1 MPRQSDLRYTFEP
14 SGGADF
20 EVIEFTLD
28 EGLSKPFTLMLQLA
42 SFDAE
47 LDFGTLLDKPALLT
61 IWRGDSPVRY
71 VHGLI
76 SSLTQGDT
84 GFRRTRYS
92 AVIEPA
98 LARTRLCS
106 NWRIFQ
112 QQTVPHILDAVLK
125 AHGLNDFE
133 QRISYDHQ
141 PREYCVQA
149 GETDLDFIARLA
161 AEEGLLYTFE
171 HRVDGHRLIITDRV
185 SAIGTIDPKDACSV
199 LYQAM
204 AGGDQP
210 EPALHRF
217 HYTEQ
222 VRTARQVQRDYTF
235 THPRYDQEHIATGTQ
250 LEHQGRHYERFDYP
264 GRYKRDIAGK
274 PFTQTRLNALRSDAR
289 IAVVE
294 GDDARLQPGKSF
306 DLADHPRED
315 LNIRWRTVSIV
326 HTGIQHSSQQ
336 EDAAGSV
343 SGTSYHLEATLAP
356 AACEWKAPLCPKPRI
371 DGPQTATV
379 VGPPGEEIFCDKWG
393 RVKVSFPWDRAS
405 QHNEHSS
412 CWIRVAQ
419 GWAGT
424 TWGAMAIPRI
434 GQELIIQY
442 FDGDPDQPIAI
453 GRAYR
458 EANLPPYELP
468 KHKTRMTIKSQT
480 HKGDGF
486 NELRFEDEKGLEE
499 IYVHA
504 EKDQNIHVNHNETTF
519 VGNDRSERVDHNETI
534 SIGDHR
540 TEDVGKNETIQIGAN
555 RSVTIGGNKAETI
568 ALAKAETIGLA
579 KALSIGAAYQTSVG
593 AAMNT
598 SVGLSQSE
606 QVGIHKSVV
615 VGKKFTIDAGD
626 EFTVTVG
633 KSTLTM
639 KSDGTVLIN
648 GRTFDFSAT
657 GAVQI
662 NGKDVDIN

>member
-1 MPRQSDLRYTFEP
+1 M
-14 SGGADF
+14 
-20 EVIEFTLD
+20 
-28 EGLSKPFTLMLQLA
+28 
-42 SFDAE
+42 
-47 LDFGTLLDKPALLT
+47 
-61 IWRGDSPVRY
+61 
-71 VHGLI
+71 
-76 SSLTQGDT
+76 
-84 GFRRTRYS
+84 
-92 AVIEPA
+92 
-98 LARTRLCS
+98 
-106 NWRIFQ
+106 
-112 QQTVPHILDAVLK
+112 
-125 AHGLNDFE
+125 
-133 QRISYDHQ
+133 
-141 PREYCVQA
+141 
-149 GETDLDFIARLA
+149 
-161 AEEGLLYTFE
+161 
-171 HRVDGHRLIITDRV
+171 
-185 SAIGTIDPKDACSV
+185 
-199 LYQAM
+199 
-204 AGGDQP
+204 
-210 EPALHRF
+210 
-217 HYTEQ
+217 
-222 VRTARQVQRDYTF
+222 
-235 THPRYDQEHIATGTQ
+235 
-250 LEHQGRHYERFDYP
+250 
-264 GRYKRDIAGK
+264 
-274 PFTQTRLNALRSDAR
+274 
-289 IAVVE
+289 
-294 GDDARLQPGKSF
+294 
-306 DLADHPRED
+306 
-315 LNIRWRTVSIV
+315 
-326 HTGIQHSSQQ
+326 
-336 EDAAGSV
+336 
-343 SGTSYHLEATLAP
+343 
-356 AACEWKAPLCPKPRI
+356 
-371 DGPQTATV
+371 
-379 VGPPGEEIFCDKWG
+379 VGPSGEEIFCDKWG

-434 GQELIIQY
+434 GQELIVQY
-442 FDGDPDQPIAI
+442 FDGDPDQPIAT

-486 NELRFEDEKGLEE
+486 NELRFEDEKGVEE

-519 VGNDRSERVDHNETI
+519 VGNDRSERVDHNETV

-555 RSVTIGGNKAETI
+555 RSVTIGGNKTETI

-615 VGKKFTIDAGD
+615 VGNKFTIDAGD

-633 KSTLTM
+633 KSILTM

-648 GRTFDFSAT
+648 GCTFDFSAT

>member
-28 EGLSKPFTLMLQLA
+28 ESLSQPFTLALQLA

-61 IWRGDSPVRY
+61 IWRGDTPVRY

-112 QQTVPHILDAVLK
+112 QQTVPQILDTVLK
-125 AHGLNDFE
+125 AHGLNDVE
-133 QRISYDHQ
+133 QRLSYDHQ

-149 GETDLDFIARLA
+149 GETDLEFIARLA

-171 HRVDGHRLIITDRV
+171 HRADGHRLIVTDRV
-185 SAIGTIDPKDACSV
+185 SAIGTIEPKDACNV

-204 AGGDQP
+204 GGGDQP

-250 LEHQGRHYERFDYP
+250 LEHQGRQYERFDYP

-289 IAVVE
+289 IAEVE

-306 DLADHPRED
+306 DLTDHPRED

-326 HTGIQHSSQQ
+326 HIGLQHSSQQ
-336 EDAAGSV
+336 EEALAAP
-343 SGTSYHLEATLAP
+343 LAP
-356 AACEWKAPLCPKPRI
+356 AITLRPLWRPPPSTGKPRCAPNRASTARKPPLWSARPAKKSSATSGAGSKSAFRGTAPASTTNTALAGSASPKAGRAPLGAR
-371 DGPQTATV
+371 
-379 VGPPGEEIFCDKWG
+379 W
-393 RVKVSFPWDRAS
+393 RYRAS
-405 QHNEHSS
+405 VRN
-412 CWIRVAQ
+412 
-419 GWAGT
+419 
-424 TWGAMAIPRI
+424 
-434 GQELIIQY
+434 
-442 FDGDPDQPIAI
+442 
-453 GRAYR
+453 
-458 EANLPPYELP
+458 
-468 KHKTRMTIKSQT
+468 
-480 HKGDGF
+480 
-486 NELRFEDEKGLEE
+486 
-499 IYVHA
+499 
-504 EKDQNIHVNHNETTF
+504 
-519 VGNDRSERVDHNETI
+519 
-534 SIGDHR
+534 
-540 TEDVGKNETIQIGAN
+540 
-555 RSVTIGGNKAETI
+555 
-568 ALAKAETIGLA
+568 
-579 KALSIGAAYQTSVG
+579 
-593 AAMNT
+593 
-598 SVGLSQSE
+598 
-606 QVGIHKSVV
+606 
-615 VGKKFTIDAGD
+615 
-626 EFTVTVG
+626 
-633 KSTLTM
+633 
-639 KSDGTVLIN
+639 
-648 GRTFDFSAT
+648 
-657 GAVQI
+657 
-662 NGKDVDIN
+662 